1 MSGPR
6 AHSHGHDESHGPHHD
21 HDPAHSHG
29 HGHHGDAAG
38 HAHRHAA
45 PTSGRQLFWA
55 LLLTGGCMV
64 IEAVGGWIAGSLA
77 LLADSAHMLTDCASL
92 AMSYAAV
99 LAASRPATTTMS
111 YGHHRWQVLAAFV
124 NGLALIALAVW
135 ITVEAVLRLRT
146 GANVAGATVAAVAAL
161 GLLVNFAA
169 FAVLARGERTLNV
182 RGALAH
188 VVGDILGSV
197 AALIAGAVI
206 VLTGWMPID
215 ALLSALVAVLM
226 TVGGWRICRESA
238 HILLEGAPV
247 DCDAVQVEREL
258 RTSVTEL
265 TGVHHLHV
273 WSLTD
278 ERPVMTLH
286 AVLREGA
293 DRERVLLEIQGVLRQ
308 RFGVE
313 HATVQIEHTDCEN
326 ADCG

>member
-1 MSGPR
+1 VSGR
-6 AHSHGHDESHGPHHD
+6 HSHGHARDAHH
-21 HDPAHSHG
+21 
-29 HGHHGDAAG
+29 AG
-38 HAHRHAA
+38 HAHDAAAAADHGHVHRHA
-45 PTSGRQLFWA
+45 PPSNGRQLFWA
-55 LLLTGGCMV
+55 LLLTGGCMI

-99 LAASRPATTTMS
+99 LAAARPATRAMS

-124 NGLALIALAVW
+124 NGLALIVLAVW
-135 ITVEAVLRLRT
+135 IAVEAVMRLRA
-146 GANVAGATVAAVAAL
+146 GASVAGATVAAVAAL
-161 GLLVNFAA
+161 GLAVNIAA
-169 FAVLARGERTLNV
+169 FAVLSRGERSLNV

-188 VVGDILGSV
+188 VMGDILGSL
-197 AALIAGAVI
+197 AALVAGGVI
-206 VLTGWMPID
+206 VLTGWMPVD
-215 ALLSALVAVLM
+215 ALLSSLVALLM
-226 TVGGWRICRESA
+226 ILSGWRICRESA

-247 DCDAVQVEREL
+247 DCDAAQVEREL
-258 RTSVTEL
+258 RAHVSEL

-293 DRERVLLEIQGVLRQ
+293 DGEQVLVEIQTVLRQ

-313 HATVQIEHTDCEN
+313 HATVQIERAGCAS

>member
-1 MSGPR
+1 MSGR
-6 AHSHGHDESHGPHHD
+6 HSHSHAPDAHHAGHTQGAAE
-21 HDPAHSHG
+21 AAG
-29 HGHHGDAAG
+29 HGHV
-38 HAHRHAA
+38 HRHAA
-45 PTSGRQLFWA
+45 PASGRQLFWA
-55 LLLTGGCMV
+55 LLLTGGCMI

-99 LAASRPATTTMS
+99 LAAARPATRTMS

-124 NGLALIALAVW
+124 NGLALIGLAVW
-135 ITVEAVLRLRT
+135 IAVEAIMRLRA
-146 GANVAGATVAAVAAL
+146 GASVAGATVAAVAAL
-161 GLLVNFAA
+161 GLAVNIAA
-169 FAVLARGERTLNV
+169 FAVLSRGERSLNV

-188 VVGDILGSV
+188 VMGDILGSL
-197 AALIAGAVI
+197 AALVAGGVI

-215 ALLSALVAVLM
+215 ALLSSVVALLM
-226 TVGGWRICRESA
+226 IVSGWRICRESA

-247 DCDAVQVEREL
+247 DCDAAQVEREL
-258 RTSVTEL
+258 RAHVSEL

-293 DRERVLLEIQGVLRQ
+293 DREQVLVEIQTVLRQ

-313 HATVQIEHTDCEN
+313 HATVQIERADCAS

>member
-1 MSGPR
+1 MN
-6 AHSHGHDESHGPHHD
+6 GPH
-21 HDPAHSHG
+21 AHHHPHHEG
-29 HGHHGDAAG
+29 HGVHEHAPGRADGASG
-38 HAHRHAA
+38 HAHRHAL

-55 LLLTGGCMV
+55 LLLTGGCMI

-77 LLADSAHMLTDCASL
+77 LLADAAHMLTDTASL

-99 LAASRPATTTMS
+99 LAASRPATKAMS

-124 NGLALIALAVW
+124 NGLALIVLAAW
-135 ITVEAVLRLRT
+135 IVVEAMMRLRS
-146 GANVAGATVAAVAAL
+146 GASVAGATVAAVAGL
-161 GLLVNFAA
+161 GLAVNIAA
-169 FAVLARGERTLNV
+169 FAVLARGERNLNV

-197 AALIAGAVI
+197 GALIAGLVI
-206 VLTGWMPID
+206 VLTNWMPID
-215 ALLSALVAVLM
+215 ALLSTLVAALM
-226 TVGGWRICRESA
+226 IVSGWRICRESA

-258 RTSVTEL
+258 RASVAEL

-278 ERPVMTLH
+278 EKPVMTLH

-293 DRERVLLEIQGVLRQ
+293 DRERVLVEIQSVLRQ

-313 HATVQIEHTDCEN
+313 HATVQIEHSDCAN
-326 ADCG
+326 ADCA

>member
-1 MSGPR
+1 MSGR
-6 AHSHGHDESHGPHHD
+6 HSHSHSHAAHHGGHAGHD
-21 HDPAHSHG
+21 
-29 HGHHGDAAG
+29 HHGEGG
-38 HAHRHAA
+38 HAHRHA
-45 PTSGRQLFWA
+45 PPSSGRQLFWA

-99 LAASRPATTTMS
+99 LAASRPATKAMS

-124 NGLALIALAVW
+124 NGLALIVLAIW
-135 ITVEAVLRLRT
+135 IVAEAIMRLRA
-146 GANVAGATVAAVAAL
+146 GANVAGGTVAAVAAL
-161 GLLVNFAA
+161 GLAVNVAA
-169 FAVLARGERTLNV
+169 FAVLARGERSLNV

-188 VVGDILGSV
+188 VTGDILGSL
-197 AALIAGAVI
+197 AALIAGGVI
-206 VLTGWMPID
+206 VLSGWMPID
-215 ALLSALVAVLM
+215 ALLSSLVALLM
-226 TVGGWRICRESA
+226 IVSGWRICRESA

-247 DCDAVQVEREL
+247 DCDAAQVEQEL
-258 RTSVTEL
+258 RAQVSAL

-293 DRERVLLEIQGVLRQ
+293 DREQVLLEIQTVLRR

-313 HATVQIEHTDCEN
+313 HATVQIELADCAS